1 MFLLIT
7 NSVRTNI
14 LSLTVMAFD
23 SQSGNGHTQLLSPQR
38 LEEMVMDVYHYP
50 SKHNELTRLITER
63 HDSER
68 QDKRSV

>member
-1 MFLLIT
+1 MELDEANKQIVSIIS
-7 NSVRTNI
+7 NCDNDH
-14 LSLTVMAFD
+14 A
-23 SQSGNGHTQLLSPQR
+23 QLLSPHR

-50 SKHNELTRLITER
+50 SKHNELTRLIMER